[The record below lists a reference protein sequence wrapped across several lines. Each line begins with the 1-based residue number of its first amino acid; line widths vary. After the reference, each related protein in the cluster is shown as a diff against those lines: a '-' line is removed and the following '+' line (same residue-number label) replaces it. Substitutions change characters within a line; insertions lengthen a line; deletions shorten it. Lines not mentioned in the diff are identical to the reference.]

1 MEPEKEN
8 KLVVILK
15 SMFWPHYRLS
25 LFTKQKEEMERLE
38 SKRGFI
44 KRLNTPLTLLGLGI
58 VLGVIFMAI
67 FAPWLTIYTEYDLT
81 HLDPNTQPY
90 AAPNALHPLGTTN
103 IGWDVLARIIWGAR
117 NSLTLGIGALLI
129 SLVFGILIGLT
140 SAYFGGWYDNTMMR
154 IMDIILAFPSL
165 VLALVVIGIMGQS
178 IANILMIFGV
188 LSIPIYARV
197 LRGSVLSV
205 KQSVYVDAARV
216 SGASNFRIMF
226 RHILVNCLSP
236 IIVEFTFDIGGIIL
250 SLAAVSFLGFGD
262 PHMVQ
267 WGNDLAL
274 SQTYMQTAPWSV
286 VYPGIAILV
295 TVFGFMLLGDGL
307 RDALDPRLKNL

>member
-1 MEPEKEN
+1 MGSKTEN
-8 KLVVILK
+8 KLVVLMK
-15 SMFWPHYRLS
+15 SMFWPRYRLE
-25 LFTKQKEEMERLE
+25 LLTKQKEEMEKIE

-44 KRLNTPLTLLGLGI
+44 KRLNAPLTLLGLGI

-67 FAPWLTIYTEYDLT
+67 FAPWLTPYTEHDLT
-81 HLDPNTQPY
+81 TLSLIDMPY
-90 AAPNALHPLGTTN
+90 RPPSALHPLGTSN
-103 IGWDVLARIIWGAR
+103 IGWDVLGRIIWGAR
-117 NSLTLGIGALLI
+117 NSLTLGILSILI

-140 SAYFGGWYDNTMMR
+140 SAYFGGWFDNIMMR
-154 IMDIILAFPSL
+154 IMDIILALPSL
-165 VLALVVIGIMGQS
+165 VIALVVIGILGSEVQY
-178 IANILMIFGV
+178 ILIVFGI
-188 LSIPIYARV
+188 LEIPLYARI

-226 RHILVNCLSP
+226 RHIIINCLSP
-236 IIVEFTFDIGGIIL
+236 IIVTFTFDIGGIIL
-250 SLAAVSFLGFGD
+250 SLAAISFLGFGD
-262 PHMVQ
+262 PNMVQ

-274 SQTYMQTAPWSV
+274 SQVYMQTAPWSV
-286 VYPGIAILV
+286 VYPGIAILI